1 MPAASAATQ
10 PKAQLQVQ
18 PLDRRTPWP
27 CHPPFCEINFVGDFS
42 KFGGRL
48 QRTNLFESAS
58 PSLLSEYQHRGQP
71 RVLRVSG
78 TAEQQLQRGVGNW
91 DDAACTQRPNG
102 QQESSTG
109 RSSGH
114 RNTGANGHPHYFGW
128 NIARALMARNAAT
141 ARAALSYFGVGG
153 ALALYTLDEQF
164 DLRRWRVARHHVSA
178 PSLAAPLSLS
188 LQARTRPPPIGAMDW
203 PAGRVLLQLMLEGDE
218 ERGLPPV
225 PPRGASVLEIGAGIG
240 TAAVGFGL
248 AVKQQAESCAHEG
261 LLKRGPSVPP
271 PTRVIATDVCAESLA
286 ILAANAEVR
295 G

>member
-1 MPAASAATQ
+1 VCSESQAQQSSSCNAVWGFGTTLHA
-10 PKAQLQVQ
+10 PKDPMGNEKVQ
-18 PLDRRTPWP
+18 RDVRQDTEIPVRT
-27 CHPPFCEINFVGDFS
+27 
-42 KFGGRL
+42 
-48 QRTNLFESAS
+48 
-58 PSLLSEYQHRGQP
+58 
-71 RVLRVSG
+71 G
-78 TAEQQLQRGVGNW
+78 TLIILAR
-91 DDAACTQRPNG
+91 
-102 QQESSTG
+102 
-109 RSSGH
+109 
-114 RNTGANGHPHYFGW
+114 

-203 PAGRVLLQLMLEGDE
+203 PAGRVLLQLLLEGDE
-218 ERGLPPV
+218 EHGLPPV